1 MKKDD
6 GNSIKW
12 VFLVLGVFCI
22 ALIMVISYRL
32 SGADAKAHIE
42 DRLGSD
48 TPNESATNN
57 VTSNDS
63 YSQEQPKS
71 AESSKVENKQNKA
84 PKIEAPYV
92 GMSESMIMDTSLWS
106 LKHSKHVAARKVN
119 DSLEPVTMYTF
130 YENGS
135 IVFIA
140 ECIDGQVSEVHD
152 YRDEVHAS
160 QDEAHTQK
168 KHEPYYPEVDEYTSP
183 EDFYYNFRDYFMD
196 YDEAEQY
203 YYEHGGE

>member
-6 GNSIKW
+6 WNSLKW
-12 VFLVLGVFCI
+12 IFLVLGVFCI
-22 ALIMVISYRL
+22 TLIMVISYRL
-32 SGADAKAHIE
+32 SSTDAKPHVE

-48 TPNESATNN
+48 TSNEPAENN
-57 VTSNDS
+57 VT
-63 YSQEQPKS
+63 EKPKS
-71 AESSKVENKQNKA
+71 VENKRVENKQNKA
-84 PKIEAPYV
+84 PKIEIPYV
-92 GMSESMIMDTSLWS
+92 GMSEGLIMDTSLWS
-106 LKHSKHVAARKVN
+106 LKHSKHIAARKVN

-160 QDEAHTQK
+160 QKETHTQK
-168 KHEPYYPEVDEYTSP
+168 NHEPYYPEVDEYTSP